1 MKYIILLA
9 IVAVQYNYPYAAEI
23 LASIIAVFGAIY
35 YRLAFKLAAGLN
47 RSELVVDNVH
57 QVQSTTL
64 SVLANGVAVV
74 TLILN
79 TPYAF
84 IGWMAAPW
92 IALTLMTMTMAWLMY
107 FEYIEINPAEDD
119 EE

>member
-9 IVAVQYNYPYAAEI
+9 IVAVQYNYPYSAEI
-23 LASIIAVFGAIY
+23 LASIITVFGAIY
-35 YRLAFKLAAGLN
+35 YYLAFKLAAGLN
-47 RSELVVDNVH
+47 RSELVVDNLH

-64 SVLANGVAVV
+64 SVLANGVAVA

-79 TPYAF
+79 TSYAF
-84 IGWMAAPW
+84 IGWMALPW
-92 IALTLMTMTMAWLMY
+92 VALTLMTITMAWLMY